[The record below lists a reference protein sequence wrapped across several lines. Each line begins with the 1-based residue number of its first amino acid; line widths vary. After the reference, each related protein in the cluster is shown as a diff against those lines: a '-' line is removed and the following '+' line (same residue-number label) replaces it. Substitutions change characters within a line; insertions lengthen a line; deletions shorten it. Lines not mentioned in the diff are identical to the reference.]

1 MKPTEIG
8 AGLSGPSGEEVVSQL
23 LLGDCVQLLG
33 GLQDNSIDCI
43 LIDPPYGI
51 NYKSLSHKLPKV
63 TILNDG
69 FEAYALLDKALA
81 AAYPKLKDGCWAFIF
96 TNWKAYPSMAAITER
111 YFPIKNLLIWE
122 KNAWTRGDMKG
133 NWGYQHELVMAAR
146 KGETKIRRLLNGKR
160 EGNILRYKKLPT
172 NYMKHPCLP
181 AGELVFVDGRWQP
194 IELVRVG
201 AQTNYGTVIETSNH
215 EAEAIVTITL
225 EDGSTTRATENHPFL
240 VAREGNIYWIEAR
253 HLILQDEILTL
264 AETARSK
271 TVELRISSLSI
282 PLHTSGI
289 TLVQEGYHATQNKA
303 SQSASFSLRRVGSV
317 KTTQVKERVYNL
329 TIQGTPAFDTLVGVS
344 HNTEKPVDMLK
355 YLIEKST
362 NPGDTVL
369 DFFAGSCSTG
379 VAAKQAN
386 RNFIGM
392 EIDPV
397 WFKVAQER
405 LDAA

>member
-8 AGLSGPSGEEVVSQL
+8 AGLSGPSGEKVVSQL

-63 TILNDG
+63 TIINDG

-81 AAYPKLKDGCWAFIF
+81 AAHPKLKDGCWAFIF

-122 KNAWTRGDMKG
+122 KNAWTRGDMRG

-160 EGNILRYKKLPT
+160 EGNILKYKKLPT
-172 NYMKHPCLP
+172 NYMVHP
-181 AGELVFVDGRWQP
+181 
-194 IELVRVG
+194 
-201 AQTNYGTVIETSNH
+201 
-215 EAEAIVTITL
+215 
-225 EDGSTTRATENHPFL
+225 
-240 VAREGNIYWIEAR
+240 
-253 HLILQDEILTL
+253 
-264 AETARSK
+264 
-271 TVELRISSLSI
+271 
-282 PLHTSGI
+282 
-289 TLVQEGYHATQNKA
+289 
-303 SQSASFSLRRVGSV
+303 
-317 KTTQVKERVYNL
+317 
-329 TIQGTPAFDTLVGVS
+329 
-344 HNTEKPVDMLK
+344 TEKPIEMLK

-369 DFFAGSCSTG
+369 DFFMGSASCG
-379 VAAKQAN
+379 AAAKQAN